1 MAQDLTLSRLE
12 AQVFLCYF
20 RSLFFP
26 VELFGGKQH
35 DDNKGLAQSVE
46 SNVDTYL
53 SLLNNRMEAVK
64 HKVSA
69 DYIFFDS

>member
-1 MAQDLTLSRLE
+1 MAQDLLLSRLE
-12 AQVFLCYF
+12 AQVFLCHF
-20 RSLFFP
+20 RFLFFP
-26 VELFGGKQH
+26 LELFGGKQH
-35 DDNKGLAQSVE
+35 DDNKGLAQSAE
-46 SNVDTYL
+46 SNVDPYL